1 MTLQANVM
9 LQELEKHN
17 IKKINPCIEF
27 ICCRINAIFKFHGG
41 KLEDL
46 TFVMKLKDNRHLVLV
61 GALVCTSSCWP

>member
-17 IKKINPCIEF
+17 ITKINPCIEF

-41 KLEDL
+41 KVEDL
-46 TFVMKLKDNRHLVLV
+46 TL
-61 GALVCTSSCWP
+61 